1 LKGIVDENEDRRK
14 EIRMLRDNLFSGTS
28 VLESRKSVEQT
39 EITVAQGHNI
49 KLLTLV
55 NMFFLPLTFVTSIFG
70 MTNMDPNASF
80 WRFGVVMAT
89 VCVPFFLLIGS
100 MNTSIGMRFWRE
112 QFGGYWMRTF
122 RFFWSLKTEP
132 IISRSRSSSISS
144 DNGNEVPS
152 KLPGRSLTAS
162 EGIAERTKGFM
173 NMEKGS
179 DSEPSLGPTRM
190 VSFAKP
196 PSKQKET
203 HNDPANLTDL
213 LRREARIQA
222 ISPIPSPVTPQP
234 ALTAPPSIAK
244 SNGMSSMTEASEVS
258 SSRVYE
264 KNSGGGIWSKLRVSR
279 RRSGGREDHV

>member
-1 LKGIVDENEDRRK
+1 
-14 EIRMLRDNLFSGTS
+14 
-28 VLESRKSVEQT
+28 
-39 EITVAQGHNI
+39 
-49 KLLTLV
+49 
-55 NMFFLPLTFVTSIFG
+55 
-70 MTNMDPNASF
+70 
-80 WRFGVVMAT
+80 MAT

-162 EGIAERTKGFM
+162 EGIAERTRGFI

-179 DSEPSLGPTRM
+179 DSEPSLGATRM
-190 VSFAKP
+190 VSFANP

-203 HNDPANLTDL
+203 HGDPANLTDL

-222 ISPIPSPVTPQP
+222 ISPIPSPVHPPQP

-244 SNGMSSMTEASEVS
+244 SNGMSSLTEASEVS
-258 SSRVYE
+258 SSRVDE
-264 KNSGGGIWSKLRVSR
+264 KNSGGGLWSKLRVSR
-279 RRSGGREDHV
+279 RRNGGREDHV